1 MASAVL
7 VDPADLDN
15 PFRSAVARSSA
26 CRTIPTF
33 SLEILGYTPFVLGI
47 IAGGVLG
54 GLVAWAVGNRG
65 VRTAFWLLVALVWL
79 IAAPADFL
87 LWGGIVAAGM
97 LAWRI
102 LQRVAGQTRPERDG
116 H

>member
-1 MASAVL
+1 M
-7 VDPADLDN
+7 LD
-15 PFRSAVARSSA
+15 
-26 CRTIPTF
+26 
-33 SLEILGYTPFVLGI
+33 I
-47 IAGGVLG
+47 IVGGVLG

-79 IAAPADFL
+79 IADPADFL

-97 LAWRI
+97 LAWMLFR
-102 LQRVAGQTRPERDG
+102 RAAGLTYPDRDG